1 MCSRPCIKA
10 TVDHRPD
17 AFRWITL
24 KKIEWEDIN
33 GRIRFWEA
41 AERTTRSSSG
51 VDGVAIIAR
60 LHFAAS
66 APQIAIISQYR
77 PPIGCYCLELPA
89 GLVDEGETV
98 GSAALRE
105 LREETG
111 LTGRLALVTPLC
123 VNDPGMT
130 NANMQAVLV
139 EVDGD
144 APENID
150 AEQHMDE
157 GESIE
162 VALAPWDGLLSWLL
176 EQKAMRDCH
185 IDARLLHLALGL
197 HLGELGLGLGLPGP
211 PPLTAANDTPASK
224 LESMQDSRPFGSP
237 VMTVNE
243 QKLIDLKESNAIF
256 SQSESNDNKT
266 TASSLHP
273 ENLNWYVAAFEDNPQ
288 ESSSARTLMQGS
300 PLAELPSEGVSRAGI
315 SDLKHSAGGPIFKRV
330 IKMVCDG
337 KYLAGV
343 ATATAL
349 ALILKR

>member
-1 MCSRPCIKA
+1 MSGRPCIKA
-10 TVDHRPD
+10 AVEHRPD
-17 AFRWITL
+17 GFRWVTL
-24 KKIEWEDIN
+24 KKIEWEDLN
-33 GRIRFWEA
+33 GRTRFWEV

-77 PPIGCYCLELPA
+77 PPIGSYCLELPA
-89 GLVDEGETV
+89 GLVDEGESV

-144 APENID
+144 APENIN

-157 GESIE
+157 GEAIE
-162 VALAPWDGLLSWLL
+162 VDLAPWDGLLSWLL
-176 EQKAMRDCH
+176 ERAAMRECH

-211 PPLTAANDTPASK
+211 PPVTMASDNPATISG
-224 LESMQDSRPFGSP
+224 SMQDSRPFGSP
-237 VMTVNE
+237 VLTLKE
-243 QKLIDLKESNAIF
+243 QKLIDMKDSTMIF
-256 SQSESNDNKT
+256 PQNESNDNKT
-266 TASSLHP
+266 TASSGP
-273 ENLNWYVAAFEDNPQ
+273 DNLNWYVAAFEDNPQ
-288 ESSSARTLMQGS
+288 SSSTKTFMHGP
-300 PLAELPSEGVSRAGI
+300 PLGEAPNEAVSRPRASVSGDSDAGP
-315 SDLKHSAGGPIFKRV
+315 LLNRV
-330 IKMVCDG
+330 MKIVCDG

-343 ATATAL
+343 ATATVL
-349 ALILKR
+349 ALIFRR